1 MNPIIDRRWGEAPR
15 PGCRERI
22 STRVAW
28 DNDLGGGTLLR
39 LVSYLLFFS
48 ASVALGAKIGDTYE
62 SVIAEYGTPKSQIQ
76 AGTVMILGYRDV
88 SIKLRDNVVVSINAV
103 ASAPATT
110 PTPPPKASDP
120 QPSQAPESADAIKAQ
135 LKDAIDHVNEIV
147 NQPVPFVP
155 RTREN
160 WSQCAW
166 FGDAWFHPGAITPDF
181 ANVDVRKT
189 QETKNYEA
197 YQYASSNF
205 TPDRAFVASDIEFN
219 SMTKFFYQDRSVPK
233 KKLTEDEMVEINRL
247 YRVIAKCSA
256 QLGAMGVTPEIK

>member
-1 MNPIIDRRWGEAPR
+1 VKD
-15 PGCRERI
+15 
-22 STRVAW
+22 
-28 DNDLGGGTLLR
+28 LLR
-39 LVSYLLFFS
+39 LVSYILFFS

-62 SVIAEYGTPKSQIQ
+62 SVIAEKGAPKSQIQ
-76 AGTVMILGYRDV
+76 AGTVLILGYRDV

-110 PTPPPKASDP
+110 PSPPPRVSDQ
-120 QPSQAPESADAIKAQ
+120 QPSQAAGSADSIKAQ
-135 LKDAIDHVNEIV
+135 LKDAVDHVNEIV

-181 ANVDVRKT
+181 ANVDIRKT
-189 QETKNYEA
+189 QETKNYESHP
-197 YQYASSNF
+197 YASSNF

-219 SMTKFFYQDRSVPK
+219 SMTKFFYQDRSLPK
-233 KKLTEDEMVEINRL
+233 KKLTEEEMVEINRL
-247 YRVIAKCSA
+247 YRIIARCCA
-256 QLGAMGVTPEIK
+256 QLGAMGVSPELK